1 MTRINE
7 TLNFLERH
15 GALELA
21 ALKAQV
27 PEHTSILEPDWAGVS
42 SPAIRLRGEATLL
55 ALRQLE
61 PTLAASLTR
70 AVDRVRAGQRAEDAA
85 TQLTVVSTFVTT
97 AAAAVPSVPGVVTIG
112 SAILAS
118 AASLWTLRAR
128 RLGRMLF
135 DRSIGAQT
143 AVLAEARATVPQ
155 LITDLTAYLDP
166 QDNTDHSDR
175 VESILERANTLFRE
189 VNRASMEIDS

>member
-1 MTRINE
+1 
-7 TLNFLERH
+7 
-15 GALELA
+15 
-21 ALKAQV
+21 
-27 PEHTSILEPDWAGVS
+27 
-42 SPAIRLRGEATLL
+42 
-55 ALRQLE
+55 
-61 PTLAASLTR
+61 
-70 AVDRVRAGQRAEDAA
+70 
-85 TQLTVVSTFVTT
+85 
-97 AAAAVPSVPGVVTIG
+97 
-112 SAILAS
+112 
-118 AASLWTLRAR
+118 
-128 RLGRMLF
+128 MLF